1 MAPSPFPPA
10 ALSPAARPEGGDR
23 QAPPGAWPSGRPADQ
38 AHGLRRLFA
47 APAPRHLALL
57 ANPHVPATGV
67 VLERL
72 GSTLAALGLHALVV
86 DAAAGAPAP
95 HELAALDLAACI
107 EPIGPQ
113 LSYLAARGLPLA
125 HVDARGSAGALLAT
139 LDRAAPQADLLLLHA
154 DATDLVRLFGRALPP
169 TLLLAGGTPES
180 LTHAYAGCKLLVQRC
195 GRMSWDL
202 LLALAPRHPLAGRI
216 GARLGSCAERFLGAV
231 VHESVAI
238 DPDGD
243 PRAPL
248 PPALQRLLAALLMA
262 DDEADLP
269 TAAAPSSQL
278 PPGPALGSR
287 HPSAPS
293 AGLHP
298 ACPPWGSG
306 RAAKPQRP
314 ENPRRFAWS

>member
-1 MAPSPFPPA
+1 MAPSPFLPA
-10 ALSPAARPEGGDR
+10 ALRPPARSEGDDR
-23 QAPPGAWPSGRPADQ
+23 QAPPGAWPAGRPTDQ

-86 DAAAGAPAP
+86 DAASSASAP

-107 EPIGPQ
+107 EPLGPQ

-125 HVDARGSAGALLAT
+125 HVDARGSAGALLAL
-139 LDRAAPQADLLLLHA
+139 LDGAAPQADLLLLHA
-154 DATDLVRLFGRALPP
+154 DAVDLVRLFGRALPP

-195 GRMSWDL
+195 GRIDWDL
-202 LLALAPRHPLAGRI
+202 LLALPPRHPLARRI
-216 GARLGSCAERFLGAV
+216 AVRLGSCAERFLGAV
-231 VHESVAI
+231 VHESVVL
-238 DPDGD
+238 DPQSD

-248 PPALQRLLAALLMA
+248 PPALQRLLAALLLA
-262 DDEADLP
+262 DDEADP
-269 TAAAPSSQL
+269 AGAAAPSSHL
-278 PPGPALGSR
+278 PPGRDLGLR
-287 HPSAPS
+287 HPSAPW
-293 AGLHP
+293 AGPSP
-298 ACPPWGSG
+298 ACPPWGSSQ
-306 RAAKPQRP
+306 AAKPHRP
-314 ENPRRFAWS
+314 ENPRRSAWS